1 MNQEKIG
8 QFIATCRKQ
17 KKLTQAQLAEE
28 LGVTDRSVS
37 NWENGK
43 CMPDY
48 SLLIPLSKALNI
60 SVNELISGEKLNE
73 TNYEEKCEKNIIN
86 IIDDNKKDLNKKYKI
101 IGLFIFTVGFL
112 IIIASILLFPTES
125 SWSTIY
131 SVFGA
136 IVATIG
142 FALIA
147 RKLNFRYRIAFLFV
161 LLAFMFLIDF
171 ANVKLNNK
179 APLFSMNTVT
189 IDDTIFYDTP
199 FYDVYRCNKNS
210 KNESWHIIKN
220 SEFNDNIIMNYCK
233 TKH

>member
-8 QFIATCRKQ
+8 KFIVTCRKQ
-17 KKLTQAQLAEE
+17 KNLTQAQLAEK

-48 SLLIPLSKALNI
+48 SLLIPLSKELNI

-73 TNYEEKCEKNIIN
+73 NNYEEKCEENIIN
-86 IIDDNKKDLNKKYKI
+86 LIDENKKDLDKKYKRM
-101 IGLFIFTVGFL
+101 GLFIFTIGFL
-112 IIIASILLFPTES
+112 IIITSIMLFPSES

-131 SVFGA
+131 SLFGV

-142 FALIA
+142 FSLVAK
-147 RKLNFRYRIAFLFV
+147 KLNFRLRIAFLFI
-161 LLAFMFLIDF
+161 LLTFMFLIDF

-179 APLFSMNTVT
+179 APLFSLNTVT

-199 FYDVYRCNKNS
+199 FYDVYRCNKNT
-210 KNESWHIIKN
+210 KKENWHIEKN
-220 SEFNDNIIMNYCK
+220 SEYNDISIMDYCK
-233 TKH
+233 TK

>member
-48 SLLIPLSKALNI
+48 SLLIPLSKELNI

-86 IIDDNKKDLNKKYKI
+86 IIDENKKNLDKKYKI

-142 FALIA
+142 FALVA
-147 RKLNFRYRIAFLFV
+147 RKLNFRYRIAFIFILTF
-161 LLAFMFLIDF
+161 FMLLIDF
-171 ANVKLNNK
+171 TNVKLNDK
-179 APLFSMNTVT
+179 APLFSMNIVT

-199 FYDVYRCNKNS
+199 FYDVYRCNKNQ
-210 KNESWHIIKN
+210 KNESWYIEKN
-220 SEFNDNIIMNYCK
+220 GEYNDNIIMNYCK
-233 TKH
+233 TKY

>member
-48 SLLIPLSKALNI
+48 SLLIPLSKELNI

-86 IIDDNKKDLNKKYKI
+86 IIDENKKNLDKKYKI

-142 FALIA
+142 FALVA
-147 RKLNFRYRIAFLFV
+147 RKLNFRYRIAFIFILTF
-161 LLAFMFLIDF
+161 FMLLIDF
-171 ANVKLNNK
+171 TNVKLNDK
-179 APLFSMNTVT
+179 APLFSMNIVT

-199 FYDVYRCNKNS
+199 FYDVYRCNKNQ
-210 KNESWHIIKN
+210 KNESWHIEKN
-220 SEFNDNIIMNYCK
+220 GEYNDNIIMNYCK
-233 TKH
+233 TKY